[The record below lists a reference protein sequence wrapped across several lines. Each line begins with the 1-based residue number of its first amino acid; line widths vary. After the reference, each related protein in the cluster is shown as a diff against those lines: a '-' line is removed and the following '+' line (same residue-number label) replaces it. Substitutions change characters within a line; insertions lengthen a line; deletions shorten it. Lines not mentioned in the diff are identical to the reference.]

1 MAFTQSQLD
10 ALEAAIAQGT
20 TKVKYQDREVDYR
33 SLSEMMQLLTFM
45 KVSMG
50 LATNKIKSKK
60 AEFSKGLY

>member
-1 MAFTQSQLD
+1 MAFTQQQLD

-50 LATNKIKSKK
+50 LADNKIKSKK
-60 AEFSKGLY
+60 AEFSKGL